1 MYGTRP
7 ISRGL
12 NSKRPILP
20 LRGRSMICL
29 FGEWGTFGTLSLDFP
44 VLAKD
49 KRLFGG
55 QGSGQALASATAT
68 DQPSLHSMPS
78 GKHCAAWRQGGPQTA
93 REPWTKSTPPQG
105 EHADHPALPSC
116 LPQNSIHSSPHPQR
130 QSPL

>member
-78 GKHCAAWRQGGPQTA
+78 GKHCAAWRRGGPQTA
-93 REPWTKSTPPQG
+93 LTGVSNGHK
-105 EHADHPALPSC
+105 EHRLLPCVSQASA
-116 LPQNSIHSSPHPQR
+116 PG
-130 QSPL
+130 